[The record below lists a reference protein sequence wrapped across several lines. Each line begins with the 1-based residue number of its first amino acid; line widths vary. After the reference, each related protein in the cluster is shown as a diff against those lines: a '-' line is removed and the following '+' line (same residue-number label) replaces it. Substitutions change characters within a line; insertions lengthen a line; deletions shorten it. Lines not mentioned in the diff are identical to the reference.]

1 MVEDNRVGNY
11 VDAVA
16 AAATAEKAA
25 LATQKAGEYA
35 AIVASRQALI
45 DLATSK
51 CESRMEGDMAIT
63 QRALD
68 TLIGA
73 DEVFGA
79 ASASQ
84 DTADTNHKAAG
95 A

>member
-1 MVEDNRVGNY
+1 
-11 VDAVA
+11 
-16 AAATAEKAA
+16 
-25 LATQKAGEYA
+25 
-35 AIVASRQALI
+35 
-45 DLATSK
+45 
-51 CESRMEGDMAIT
+51 MEGDMAIT

-68 TLIGA
+68 TRIGA